1 MEEKGATP
9 LPRSINKM
17 ALQIYDTLS
26 RKKKAFKPR
35 EKVVKMFVCGPTVYD
50 FAHIGHAR
58 SYINFDIVARY
69 LRWKG
74 YKLNYVQNITDIDD
88 KIINRARE
96 SEKEPARLA
105 KEFEKKYYE
114 DMKALSVIS
123 VDRYVRASDNI
134 KEIISQIQ
142 RLMKK
147 GFAYQIDD
155 GVYFDISKFKDY
167 GKLSKQNTEEL
178 QKHRI
183 EPNSQ
188 KRNPGDFSLWKKHK
202 PGEPFWPSPF
212 GAGRPGWHIEDTAI
226 TEKFFGPQYDI
237 HGGGIDLIFPHHE
250 CEIAQIESVSGKKP
264 LVNYWMHNEF
274 LLVNGEKMSKSLGN
288 FVTIRDALAK
298 YAPQVL
304 RLFFAATHYRQPINY
319 SEENL
324 RNTNAV
330 YQKFADFMLKLQDV
344 NAKSGEKVDSLI
356 ATARKEFEAAMDD
369 DFNIAGALAI
379 IFYFMSE
386 VNKLID
392 VNKLSSAAAKKVYA
406 QMLDFDKVLG
416 LQLKNIKEEKLPT
429 EIMKLIGQREAARKR
444 KDFAASDKIR
454 AELKAKGILLEDL
467 QDGGTRWK
475 KA

>member
-1 MEEKGATP
+1 
-9 LPRSINKM
+9 M

-26 RKKKAFKPR
+26 RKKKTFKPR
-35 EKVVKMFVCGPTVYD
+35 GKIVKMFVCGPTVYD
-50 FAHIGHAR
+50 YTHIGHAR

-69 LRWKG
+69 LKWKG

-88 KIINRARE
+88 RIIKRANE
-96 SEKEPARLA
+96 NKEIPAKLA
-105 KEFEKKYYE
+105 KEFENTYYE
-114 DMKALSVIS
+114 DMRALNVLSV
-123 VDRYVRASDNI
+123 DKYVRASDNV
-134 KEIISQIQ
+134 KGIINQVQ
-142 RLMKK
+142 RLIKK

-167 GKLSKQNTEEL
+167 GKLSRQNLEQLKE
-178 QKHRI
+178 HRV
-183 EPNSQ
+183 EPNPQ

-202 PGEPFWPSPF
+202 AGEPSWPSPF
-212 GAGRPGWHIEDTAI
+212 GAGRPGWHIEDTTI
-226 TEKFFGPQYDI
+226 TEKLFGPQYDI

-250 CEIAQIESVSGKKP
+250 CEIAQIEAVSGKKP

-298 YAPQVL
+298 YSPQAM

-324 RNTNAV
+324 RNTNVV
-330 YQKFADFMLKLQDV
+330 YQKFVDFVLKLQNV
-344 NAKSGEKVDSLI
+344 KIKASGKVDTIISK
-356 ATARKEFEAAMDD
+356 AKKEFEAAMDD
-369 DFNIAGALAI
+369 DFNIAGALAA
-379 IFYFMSE
+379 IFDFMSE
-386 VNKLID
+386 INKLID
-392 VNKLSSAAAKKVYA
+392 SNKLSFAAAKKVYK

-416 LQLKNIKEEKLPT
+416 LNLSGVKEEKLPA
-429 EIMKLIGQREAARKR
+429 ELMKLIKEREQARKS
-444 KDFAASDKIR
+444 KYWKTSDRIR
-454 AELKAKGILLEDL
+454 NELKAKGILLEDL